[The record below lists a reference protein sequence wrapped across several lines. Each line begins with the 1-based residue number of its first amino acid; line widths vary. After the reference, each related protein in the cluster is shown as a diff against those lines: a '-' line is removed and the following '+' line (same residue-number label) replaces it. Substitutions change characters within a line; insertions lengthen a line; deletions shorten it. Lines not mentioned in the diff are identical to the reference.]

1 MRVKLSSSTSKAL
14 WRDRVWMWRWEV
26 WSVNFTIQSVKPS
39 LFFITALREQAGL
52 VLVDVNVVTHNWSK
66 LSEDCD

>member
-1 MRVKLSSSTSKAL
+1 
-14 WRDRVWMWRWEV
+14 MWRWEV
-26 WSVNFTIQSVKPS
+26 WQVNFTIQSVKPS
-39 LFFITALREQAGL
+39 LFFITALREQVRL